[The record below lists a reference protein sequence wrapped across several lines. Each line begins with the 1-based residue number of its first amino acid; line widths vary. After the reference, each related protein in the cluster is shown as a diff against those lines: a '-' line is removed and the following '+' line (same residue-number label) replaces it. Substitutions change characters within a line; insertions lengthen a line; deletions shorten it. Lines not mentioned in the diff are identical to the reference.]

1 MIGLAMGKTIR
12 PGCQLAVLCWI
23 DILQRYLWRSISC
36 FLPANRRA
44 LYSRLYS
51 SQGLWKKFLFQPVV
65 HERGQGGYYT
75 LRLSSYLF
83 VGCTR
88 SSRPNSY
95 DHIVMTT

>member
-1 MIGLAMGKTIR
+1 MIGLAMVKTIR

-51 SQGLWKKFLFQPVV
+51 PQGLWKKFLF
-65 HERGQGGYYT
+65 
-75 LRLSSYLF
+75 
-83 VGCTR
+83 
-88 SSRPNSY
+88 
-95 DHIVMTT
+95 HISIDNYVTGVSVANKEVT